1 MNITVLYNTPET
13 EEPSDQD
20 TKKSAIEVCDA
31 LNKIPDFKA
40 ELMSIRA
47 QDTGDRSPLRNLK
60 TDFVFNLLEWTGH
73 KTKYVVEALGL
84 LNYLKIK
91 YSGSHADGYA
101 LANNKGEMK
110 TRMQQLKI
118 PTPKFQI
125 YDKEFVFNELQFP
138 VIAKLAW
145 EHCSLGLDETN
156 IVNNAEDLRSK
167 ILDLRTKYNM
177 PVLVEEYVE
186 GDEVQVAVI
195 TQAKVLPPQRIV
207 FSNGQKILSHGT
219 KWENQE
225 DHSAWGDFEQYPA
238 GTKFAVTELA
248 KKVYENLGGRSY
260 ARVDMRVNNNGVYV
274 LEINNNPGIDWDDD
288 NALCKSAKAGGF
300 ATFPDFLKTIVYDAV
315 TN

>member
-31 LNKIPDFKA
+31 LTKIPDFKA
-40 ELMSIRA
+40 ELMGI
-47 QDTGDRSPLRNLK
+47 TKNEIEKLRNLK

-73 KTKYVVEALGL
+73 KTQYVIEALNL
-84 LNYLKIK
+84 LDYFKIK
-91 YSGSHADGYA
+91 YSGSHAEGYA

-110 TRMQQLKI
+110 KQMQQLKI

-125 YDKEFVFNELQFP
+125 YEKEFIFNELKFP

-156 IVNNAEDLRSK
+156 IVNDADSLRSK
-167 ILDLRTKYNM
+167 ILDLRSKYDM

-195 TQAKVLPPQRIV
+195 GQAKVLPPQRIV
-207 FSNGQKILSHGT
+207 FEKTQKILTHGT
-219 KWENQE
+219 KWGNQE
-225 DHSAWGDFEQYPA
+225 SDSEWGDFEQYSPSV
-238 GTKFAVTELA
+238 KFQVTELA
-248 KKVYENLGGRSY
+248 RKTYQELGSRSY
-260 ARVDMRVNNNGVYV
+260 ARVDMRVNDNGVYV

-288 NALCKSAKAGGF
+288 NALCRSAKAGGF
-300 ATFPDFLKTIVYDAV
+300 SNFSDFLKTIVYDAL

>member
-1 MNITVLYNTPET
+1 MNITVLYNTPDSD
-13 EEPSDQD
+13 EPSDID
-20 TKKSAIEVCDA
+20 TQNSAVAVCES

-40 ELMSIRA
+40 ELMGITKDEVEKVRSI
-47 QDTGDRSPLRNLK
+47 K

-73 KTKYVVEALGL
+73 KTKYVVEALGRL
-84 LNYLKIK
+84 DSLNVK

-156 IVNNAEDLRSK
+156 IVNNSEDLRSK
-167 ILDLRTKYNM
+167 ISDLRIKYDM

-195 TQAKVLPPQRIV
+195 GKSQVLPPQRIV
-207 FSNGQKILSHGT
+207 FEKTQKILSHGT
-219 KWENQE
+219 KWGSKESDSE
-225 DHSAWGDFEQYPA
+225 WGDFELYSPSI
-238 GTKFAVTELA
+238 KFQVIELA
-248 KKVYENLGGRSY
+248 KKTYENLGGRSY
-260 ARVDMRVNNNGVYV
+260 VRVDMRVNDSGAYV